1 MVVSLQIFYFIAL
14 SFLLSLVI
22 TPFYV
27 FEPKTTPLED
37 STNVELHGNFLHI
50 TDFHPDPNYVS
61 NVTARSRCH
70 EVFQDTKRPQHM
82 KKGISGPW
90 GAPATVCDS
99 PFSLIDTTFEWLEN
113 NWKNKLDFVIWT
125 GDNARH
131 DNDDNFPRKPEEVFM
146 LNRMIAEKF
155 LKTFGDENNFR
166 KKRGPYFIPIIPSIG
181 NNDIHPNNII
191 SSGPNDV
198 LTILYNIW
206 SPFIPKGQHKT
217 FLNGGYFYT
226 EVIPNK
232 LMVVSLNTL
241 YFYKANT
248 AVNGCK
254 EADQPGTI
262 EMKWLNDIL
271 KKARKRGMKVYLT
284 GHVAPRAKQ
293 YTRSCYR
300 RYGRLALKFHD
311 MILGHFYGHSNMDHF
326 FFIDAKSIR
335 RRTRRRRKFLVDD
348 ANVYDDKEE
357 DIYDVDDDDIDD
369 DDDDDYYD
377 DEDEYE
383 EEEEEEDDD
392 NDESLE
398 IKSQEVQKDDDCD
411 DDEENGKVETNV
423 YDIDNYTKRLINH
436 YNKVLPRSREF
447 VEKEYAVIHINPSII
462 PTFFPALRIFKYNT
476 TVVTKGDIKEDTKK
490 DTIDDDVDSTRRRRR
505 DRSSATNTFLTP
517 LGYTQYFINLT
528 HANLYPNITPEYT
541 IEYTTWDDYRMKDLT
556 VSSWL
561 QLTQKIVSRGL
572 RSSLWKKIQ
581 EHLMVGT
588 RSLIRRKKKKH
599 YEPAESREKGPED
612 YLVSELA
619 F

>member
-1 MVVSLQIFYFIAL
+1 MVVSIQLLYFIVL
-14 SFLLSLVI
+14 SFLFSLVI
-22 TPFYV
+22 APFYL
-27 FEPKTTPLED
+27 FEPKTIPINVSPT
-37 STNVELHGNFLHI
+37 VELHGNFLHI
-50 TDFHPDPNYVS
+50 TDFHPDSNYVS

-70 EVFQDTKRPQHM
+70 EVFQDTKRPKHM

-99 PFSLIDTTFEWLEN
+99 PLSLIDATFEWLEK
-113 NWKNKLDFVIWT
+113 NWKNKIDFVIWT

-131 DNDDNFPRKPEEVFM
+131 DNDDNIPRTPEEIFTS
-146 LNRMIAEKF
+146 NRMIAEKF
-155 LKTFGDENNFR
+155 LKTFGDEKNFR
-166 KKRGPYFIPIIPSIG
+166 KPRGPHFIPIIPSIG

-191 SSGPNDV
+191 TSGPNEL

-254 EADQPGTI
+254 AGSQPGTI
-262 EMKWLNDIL
+262 EMKWLNDVL
-271 KKARKRGMKVYLT
+271 KKARKHGMKVYLT

-300 RYGRLALKFHD
+300 KYGRLALKYHD
-311 MILGHFYGHSNMDHF
+311 IILGHFYGHSNMDHF
-326 FFIDAKSIR
+326 FFINAKAVRGR
-335 RRTRRRRKFLVDD
+335 RRPKFLVDD
-348 ANVYDDKEE
+348 VDNTDINDDNE
-357 DIYDVDDDDIDD
+357 DIYDEDYD
-369 DDDDDYYD
+369 DDDDDYD
-377 DEDEYE
+377 VNNEYE
-383 EEEEEEDDD
+383 EEEEDDGDEIESQKVDDYDD
-392 NDESLE
+392 NDE
-398 IKSQEVQKDDDCD
+398 
-411 DDEENGKVETNV
+411 EEDGKIETNV
-423 YDIDNYTKRLINH
+423 YDVDKYTRRLLNH
-436 YNKVLPRSREF
+436 YDKVLPRSKGL
-447 VEKEYAVIHINPSII
+447 VEKEYAVVHINPSII

-476 TVVTKGDIKEDTKK
+476 TVATKDYTKD
-490 DTIDDDVDSTRRRRR
+490 DTIDDVDSTRKRRKHRP
-505 DRSSATNTFLTP
+505 SVTNTFLTP

-541 IEYTTWDDYRMKDLT
+541 IEYNTWDDYHMKDLT
-556 VSSWL
+556 ISSWL
-561 QLTQKIVSRGL
+561 QLAQKIVTRGL
-572 RSSLWKKIQ
+572 RSSLWKKVQ

-588 RSLIRRKKKKH
+588 RSLIRRKKKKS
-599 YEPAESREKGPED
+599 YEPADSREKGPED
-612 YLVSELA
+612 YMVSELA